1 MASDRPRERLL
12 EYGTN
17 SLSNEELIACI
28 IKDGTR
34 GTNVKELSSIILN
47 SVDRVQ
53 DLRYITL
60 EDLVKINGIGVS
72 KASTLLAAIELGNR
86 INTKVDSISNT
97 RFEDM
102 NTVFEY
108 YKDKIGY
115 SKQEVFCVVYL
126 DAKNMIIREKE
137 LFRGTLNSSL
147 VHPRE
152 VFKEAY
158 ILGAVSIICV
168 HNHPSGNILPS
179 KDDFNTTR
187 RLVSAGE
194 VMGVKVLDHI
204 IIGKDK
210 YYSFLENGDIS

>member
-1 MASDRPRERLL
+1 MVSDRPRERLL
-12 EYGTN
+12 EYGVN
-17 SLSNEELIACI
+17 NLSNEELIACI

-34 GTNVKELSSIILN
+34 GINVKELSSIILN
-47 SVDRVQ
+47 SVNNIQ
-53 DLRYITL
+53 DLRYIRL
-60 EDLVKINGIGVS
+60 EDLTKINGIGIS

-86 INTKVDSISNT
+86 INTKISSINNIK
-97 RFEDM
+97 FNDM
-102 NTVFEY
+102 NMVFEY

-126 DAKNMIIREKE
+126 DAKNMIIKEKE

-152 VFKEAY
+152 VFTEAY

-168 HNHPSGNILPS
+168 HNHPSGRILPS
-179 KDDFNTTR
+179 KDDFNATK
-187 RLVSAGE
+187 RLISVGE

-204 IIGKDK
+204 IVGKDK
-210 YYSFLENGDIS
+210 YYSFLENGDM